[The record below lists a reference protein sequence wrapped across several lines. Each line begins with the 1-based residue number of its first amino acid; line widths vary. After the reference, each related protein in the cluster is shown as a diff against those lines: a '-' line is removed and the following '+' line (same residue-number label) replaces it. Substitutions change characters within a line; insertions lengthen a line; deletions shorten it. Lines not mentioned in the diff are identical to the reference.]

1 MIRIRPLEKRHAKTV
16 AALHHHGIPTGFL
29 SSLGARFLRQMYA
42 AVPSAPT
49 GFGYVQ
55 ERADGQVLG
64 FVACA
69 VSTGRFYKQALLRRG
84 VLMAGAMF
92 PRCLRPSVM
101 KRLWETLRYPAEV
114 GHDGLDL
121 PAAEIL
127 SIVVDEGVRGMGIG
141 TALIGAA
148 LDEFRR
154 RGISRAK
161 VAVGAGNEPANC
173 FYRRCGFRL
182 ALTREH
188 HGLPMNVYVHDLWTS
203 LRRVNR

>member
-1 MIRIRPLEKRHAKTV
+1 MIRIRPLEKRHARAV
-16 AALHHHGIPTGFL
+16 AALHHRGIPTGFL
-29 SSLGARFLRQMYA
+29 SSLGERFLRQMYA
-42 AVPSAPT
+42 AVPSAPA
-49 GFGYVQ
+49 GFGYVW
-55 ERADGQVLG
+55 EKADGQVGG

-69 VSTGRFYKQALLRRG
+69 ASTGRFYKQALLRRG
-84 VLMAGAMF
+84 VLMALAMF

-114 GHDGLDL
+114 GDDL
-121 PAAEIL
+121 PVAEIL
-127 SIVVDEGVRGMGIG
+127 SIVVAAGVRRWGIG
-141 TALIGAA
+141 TDLIDAA

-161 VAVGAGNEPANC
+161 VAVGARNEPANC

-188 HGLPMNVYVHDLWTS
+188 HGLPMNVYVYDLWTS
-203 LRRVNR
+203 